1 MSMSSHVTE
10 LRKKHDQLDKMIS
23 SEQRAPGSNDLEIS
37 QLKRQKLKLKEEI
50 ERASSQHA

>member
-10 LRKKHDQLDKMIS
+10 LRKKHDQLDKMIA

-37 QLKRQKLKLKEEI
+37 QLKRQKLKIKEEI
-50 ERASSQHA
+50 ERAAAQV